1 MCWSTSLCRKESIH
15 WLYLQRSKWKNLMTL
30 WVPVLALKVASRL
43 PFIVQNIPR
52 PCEGL
57 WSAGENVTWSW
68 RYPVFSPTSI
78 THLQADALG
87 EPGCGESWQAGFS
100 LRREA
105 EGSTAGG
112 SFPGHRETTSAYS
125 CPDLTIFQHL
135 EEMKNSSRKET
146 ETER

>member
-1 MCWSTSLCRKESIH
+1 M
-15 WLYLQRSKWKNLMTL
+15 
-30 WVPVLALKVASRL
+30 
-43 PFIVQNIPR
+43 
-52 PCEGL
+52 
-57 WSAGENVTWSW
+57 
-68 RYPVFSPTSI
+68 FSPTSI

-135 EEMKNSSRKET
+135 EEAIFLANCLYVVMVFKSLPT
-146 ETER
+146 CV